1 MTPKAHTSQL
11 ASYQQVDVY
20 SSLQDARPE
29 QVIQVMLDTCLTRL
43 AQAKGHM
50 ERGEVAEKAKQISK
64 ALGIVEGLQMSLDT
78 EAGGQLAT
86 NLTDLYDYA
95 ARTLLLANLQ
105 NNRALLDEVAGL
117 LLEVKSAWDQVT
129 AQAAQPARS

>member
-1 MTPKAHTSQL
+1 MN
-11 ASYQQVDVY
+11 YQQVGVY

-50 ERGEVAEKAKQISK
+50 ERGEVAAKAEAISK

-78 EAGGQLAT
+78 EQGGQLAA
-86 NLTDLYDYA
+86 NLTDLYDYL
-95 ARTLLLANLQ
+95 ARTLLQANLENKPQ
-105 NNRALLDEVAGL
+105 LLDEVAGL
-117 LLEVKSAWDQVT
+117 LLEIKTAWDQIT
-129 AQAAQPARS
+129 TMAAQPSAS

>member
-1 MTPKAHTSQL
+1 MTSKAHTTQL
-11 ASYQQVDVY
+11 ASYQQVDAY

-50 ERGEVAEKAKQISK
+50 DRGEVAEKAEQITK

-78 EAGGQLAT
+78 QQGGQLAT
-86 NLTDLYDYA
+86 NLTDLYDYV
-95 ARTLLLANLQ
+95 ARTLLLANLE
-105 NNRALLDEVAGL
+105 NKRELLDEVAGL
-117 LLEVKSAWDQVT
+117 LLEIKSAWDQVT
-129 AQAAQPARS
+129 EMAIQPAAS